1 MGMFFSYETLQYKH
15 NLKTV
20 RNNKNSPLGH
30 PGKTPIV
37 SSPNKDMRR
46 RIENEA

>member
-1 MGMFFSYETLQYKH
+1 MVVSYETLQYEH
-15 NLKTV
+15 TLKSV

-30 PGKTPIV
+30 PVKTPIV